1 METRR
6 TFPVPFKDFGQGNN
20 IHLPRISTLS
30 ASLRYLPTT
39 YLFLRI
45 YTSGI
50 LRIAHKY
57 EHFLSFSFYTIHCQ
71 VDLINRKDMIPHV
84 FSCNANCAI
93 TFFLQVSK
101 TVLYFSDVLWPE
113 FTIWNLLGAI
123 IHFQRYAPQFKVA
136 KSLNEDKK
144 RFLKNLEKQRWL
156 DLEKFVSCTS

>member
-1 METRR
+1 MAGLFTSNETLVCIFMETRR

-93 TFFLQVSK
+93 TFFFTGIKDSALLQRCFMARVHNMESSRSNNTFPKIRTTIQSSK
-101 TVLYFSDVLWPE
+101 
-113 FTIWNLLGAI
+113 IA
-123 IHFQRYAPQFKVA
+123 
-136 KSLNEDKK
+136 
-144 RFLKNLEKQRWL
+144 
-156 DLEKFVSCTS
+156 